1 MPKTLFNL
9 THELARL
16 LGVVAEGVATGGST
30 TTIADTVERTEA
42 DDFWNGGSAWIL
54 YDAAG
59 AGAAPEGEYSFV
71 SDFANSGGVVTLR
84 STLTAAVASGD
95 RYAIAGL
102 RYPLHLLI
110 QKINEVLRTIPI
122 QKDDI
127 TTITIAAL
135 QTEYSLPADVW
146 ALKEVWIQTNVDDTN
161 DTQPQKLYDY
171 HVQKSATGTANKLV
185 LDRQFAAGDIL
196 KLVYLTDHATLRVAT
211 DKLDDSI
218 HINRVLY
225 DAAVRC
231 LLWYKS
237 KVGDSDTSVNDLLNL
252 YQSMAQEMNNRF
264 RVEYPR
270 RSGRTIHPTFDRP

>member
-1 MPKTLFNL
+1 MSMTLFNL

-16 LGVVAEGVATGGST
+16 LGVVSEGVATGGDT
-30 TTIADTVERTEA
+30 DTILDSVERTEA
-42 DDFWNGGSAWIL
+42 NDFWNGGTAWIT
-54 YDAAG
+54 YDSAG
-59 AGAAPEGEYSFV
+59 LGAAPQGEYSFV
-71 SDFANSGGVVTLR
+71 SDFANTGGDISLR
-84 STLTAAVASGD
+84 TALTASVAAND

-110 QKINEVLRTIPI
+110 QKTNEVLRTIPI

-127 TTITIAAL
+127 TTVTIAAS

-146 ALKEVWIQTNVDDTN
+146 ELKQVWLQRNTDDSN
-161 DTQPQKLYDY
+161 DNDFSRIYDY
-171 HVQKSATGTANKLV
+171 HIKKAATGTANVLM
-185 LDRQFAAGDIL
+185 LDRQFDTDVIL
-196 KLVYLTDHATLRVAT
+196 KLVYLTDHQVLRVAT
-211 DKLDDSI
+211 DKLDDTI

-252 YQSMAQEMNNRF
+252 YQGMAQDMNNRF
-264 RVEYPR
+264 AVEYPKK
-270 RSGRTIHPTFDRP
+270 SARTIHLNFNRP

>member
-1 MPKTLFNL
+1 MAKTLFNL

-30 TTIADTVERTEA
+30 TTIADSVERTEA
-42 DDFWNGGSAWIL
+42 NDFWNGGTAWIL
-54 YDAAG
+54 YDALG
-59 AGAAPEGEYSFV
+59 ASAAPEGEFSFV
-71 SDFANSGGVVTLR
+71 SDFALTGGVITLR

-102 RYPLHLLI
+102 RYPLQLLT
-110 QKINEVLRTIPI
+110 QKVNEVLRTIPI

-127 TTITIAAL
+127 TTITIASE

-146 ALKEVWIQTNVDDTN
+146 DLKQVWIQTNVDDTN
-161 DTQPQKLYDY
+161 DTQPTLLYDY
-171 HVQKSATGTANKLV
+171 HIQKSATGTANKLV
-185 LDRQFAAGDIL
+185 LNRQLSDGDIL
-196 KLVYLTDHATLRVAT
+196 KVVYLADHQTLRAAT

-252 YQSMAQEMNNRF
+252 YQGMAAEMNNRF
-264 RVEYPR
+264 AVSYPKK
-270 RSGRTIHPTFDRP
+270 SAKTIHPLFSRP